1 MAEYITPCLILL
13 ADDDEN
19 DRFLFKDAIQQLD
32 SNITLKMYSNG
43 CELMDH
49 LNNKKNPFPDFIFL
63 DLNMHLKDGFEVLDE
78 MRTDERLKNLCVIIY
93 STSSTLEDIQVTLD
107 KGANLYFSKS
117 STFQELVNRL
127 KRIFAMD
134 WDKFNTDV
142 QLEKFVLV
150 DDARF

>member
-1 MAEYITPCLILL
+1 MVEYITPCLILL

-19 DRFLFKDAIQQLD
+19 DRFLFKDAIEQLD
-32 SNITLKMYSNG
+32 LKITLKMHSNG
-43 CELMDH
+43 CELLDH
-49 LNNKKNPFPDFIFL
+49 LKNKKNPLPDFIFL
-63 DLNMHLKDGFEVLDE
+63 DLHMHLKNGFEVLDE
-78 MRTDERLKNLCVIIY
+78 LRADDRLKNLCVIIY

-134 WDKFNTDV
+134 WDKFNSDV